1 MNVKKWLL
9 FREGEGEAGVG
20 GRWGGGWGVSRDVAP
35 MLNLPH
41 TQGKL
46 CHKTTFFGHAISSK
60 QLFLHSFCLFEGIHN
75 ILKYM
80 QIY

>member
-1 MNVKKWLL
+1 MITDTAQLP
-9 FREGEGEAGVG
+9 
-20 GRWGGGWGVSRDVAP
+20 AP

-41 TQGKL
+41 SLGKL
-46 CHKTTFFGHAISSK
+46 CHKTTFFENAILSK
-60 QLFLHSFCLFEGIHN
+60 QLCLHSFCLFEGMHN